1 MIYEI
6 SIDRVVDM
14 FSTLAGDVPTAEGS
28 LFCRSAAE
36 TISGWLDNSKK
47 LAENDYKISYAAA
60 VMAYYRYCLKST
72 GDSVDFKA
80 GDITVREH
88 RKEKL
93 VLAEQLLKDALGAIE
108 ILFYNKRFAFM
119 SVLGKAE

>member
-1 MIYEI
+1 MNYEI

-14 FSTLAGDVPTAEGS
+14 FSTLAGEVNAAES
-28 LFCRSAAE
+28 ALFCRSAAD
-36 TISGWLDNSKK
+36 TVAGWLDKSKD
-47 LAENDYKISYAAA
+47 LSGNDYKISYAAA

-72 GDSVDFKA
+72 GESVDFKA

-88 RKEKL
+88 KDERL
-93 VLAEQLLKDALGAIE
+93 RVAEQLLKDAIHSIE
-108 ILFYNKRFAFM
+108 TLFYNKRFAFM